1 MSYPD
6 AEAASQPDLRPAA
19 QVMDLDRLGN
29 HFQSRLSFVRSSMRR
44 MMNEQ
49 WRIQRIGFDLDAE
62 GYGTAIYRIDTP
74 NAHYH
79 CVIFSMFLPAEKRSD
94 RVIADQWDVSFVLLA
109 GDVDA
114 QQLADLRRNV
124 PLQEAG
130 RFDARVLVL
139 SRANRSLRNFER
151 FLGALAEGCQPDP
164 RQLAEV
170 GYLYRTTAVYGN
182 GKFGIAD
189 YSCLQGNADFTQP
202 FSAQMFTVYLLR
214 HFSIEQIEHMARARN
229 PQRAV
234 GLDIG
239 LQRYLGIGNS
249 TGLGMAPFLVNHPQL
264 VNQWIWAR
272 ETGLSRVI
280 AQPADVPRVQR
291 FRSLLERARRHLQET
306 TTEDKRQSTI
316 DLQTLT
322 DLGQLAE
329 WCVRQPADT
338 GLWLRLQAWT
348 EAHCGKGCQELLVSL
363 LLELYPEQVD
373 PLAEQMAIKEGF
385 RLNADMPLSELR
397 ELIERQYRWAL
408 DYNLGSHEANHFF
421 WYRSAE
427 KEEPRLGERALEPGA
442 EKEMQLGIAQNIQRC
457 HNALLA
463 YLEQHPQQL
472 TAHFLLA
479 QPHFKGTVCRLQ
491 GMARC
496 AYGEIRANL
505 MDRNMLPIDLLR
517 CKLAFFGAGKFDPK
531 SSRWVRITL
540 FQGAPLVS
548 EIGQPFDDDW
558 NFAVMPELATAAGEH

>member
-1 MSYPD
+1 MFPTHSD
-6 AEAASQPDLRPAA
+6 AVSQPTLRPAA
-19 QVMDLDRLGN
+19 QVMDLDRLGS

-49 WRIQRIGFDLDAE
+49 WRIQRTRFDLDAE

-74 NAHYH
+74 GAHYH
-79 CVIFSMFLPAEKRSD
+79 CVIFSMYLPPEKRSD

-109 GDVDA
+109 GDVDE

-151 FLGALAEGCQPDP
+151 FVEALAEGCQPDP
-164 RQLAEV
+164 RQLAAV

-189 YSCLQGNADFTQP
+189 FSCLQEREDFTQP

-234 GLDIG
+234 GLDTA
-239 LQRYLGIGNS
+239 LQRYLGVGNS
-249 TGLGMAPFLVNHPQL
+249 TGLGMAPFLINHPQL
-264 VNQWIWAR
+264 VDQWVWAR
-272 ETGLSRVI
+272 ETALMRVM
-280 AQPADVPRVQR
+280 AQPAQLPEVQR
-291 FRSLLERARRHLQET
+291 LHSLLARARQHLQET
-306 TTEDKRQSTI
+306 ITEDQRQSAIDQQTLI
-316 DLQTLT
+316 DLEQLT
-322 DLGQLAE
+322 E
-329 WCVRQPADT
+329 WFELQPASSD
-338 GLWLRLQAWT
+338 LWPALQAWT
-348 EAHCGKGCQELLVSL
+348 QSHCGIGCQELLVSL

-373 PLAEQMAIKEGF
+373 PLAEQMSAKEGF
-385 RLNADMPLSELR
+385 RLNADMPLNELC
-397 ELIERQYRWAL
+397 ELMETHYRWAL
-408 DYNLGSHEANHFF
+408 DYDLGTADANHFF

-427 KEEPRLGERALEPGA
+427 KEEPRLGERAMEPGA
-442 EKEMQLGIAQNIQRC
+442 EKEMQLGLAHNIQRC
-457 HNALLA
+457 HRALLA
-463 YLEQHPQQL
+463 YREQHPQQL

-479 QPHFKGTVCRLQ
+479 QPQFKGTVCRLQ

-496 AYGEIRANL
+496 TYGEIRANL
-505 MDRNMLPIDLLR
+505 MDRRMLPIHLLR

-540 FQGAPLVS
+540 FQGAPLIR

-558 NFAVMPELATAAGEH
+558 NFAVMPSLAAVAGEV

>member
-1 MSYPD
+1 MSHPHSG
-6 AEAASQPDLRPAA
+6 AAPQPTLRPAA
-19 QVMDLDRLGN
+19 QVMDLDRLGS

-49 WRIQRIGFDLDAE
+49 WRIQRTCFDLDAE
-62 GYGTAIYRIDTP
+62 GYGTTIYRIDTAT
-74 NAHYH
+74 AHYH
-79 CVIFSMFLPAEKRSD
+79 CVIFSMYLPPEKRSD

-109 GDVDA
+109 GDVDD

-164 RQLAEV
+164 RQLADV

-189 YSCLQGNADFTQP
+189 FSCLQGNADFTQP

-234 GLDIG
+234 GLDIA
-239 LQRYLGIGNS
+239 LQRYLGVGNS

-264 VNQWIWAR
+264 VNQWVWAR
-272 ETGLSRVI
+272 ETALARTL
-280 AQPADVPRVQR
+280 AQVAELPQQQR
-291 FRSLLERARRHLQET
+291 LRSLIERARRHLEQT
-306 TTEDKRQSTI
+306 ATEDQRQRAI
-316 DLQTLT
+316 DQRTLT
-322 DLGQLAE
+322 DLGQLSE
-329 WCVRQPADT
+329 WFDRQPLSADLWT
-338 GLWLRLQAWT
+338 GLQAWA
-348 EAHCGKGCQELLVSL
+348 ERHCGTGCQELLVSL
-363 LLELYPEQVD
+363 LLELYPEQID
-373 PLAEQMAIKEGF
+373 PLAEQMAVKEGF
-385 RLNADMPLSELR
+385 RLNAEMPLGALR
-397 ELIERQYRWAL
+397 ELIENQYQWAL
-408 DYNLGSHEANHFF
+408 DYDLSNVEANHFF

-427 KEEPRLGERALEPGA
+427 KEEPRLGERAMEPGA
-442 EKEMQLGIAQNIQRC
+442 EKEMQLGIAHNIQRC
-457 HNALLA
+457 HSALLA

-479 QPHFKGTVCRLQ
+479 QPQFKGTVCRLQ

-496 AYGEIRANL
+496 SHGEIRANL
-505 MDRNMLPIDLLR
+505 MDRGMLPIHLLR

-558 NFAVMPELATAAGEH
+558 NFAVMPQLATVAGEH